1 MPFARPTLAELVT
14 RVRGD
19 LRSKLEVS
27 GSLLRRAMIDVI
39 AAVMAGVAHALYGY
53 LAWLARQLF
62 ASTAEREA
70 LIAAAAAYGIT
81 PVPAAFAAGNI
92 TATGT
97 NGSVIPA
104 GTIYRYDAATSYRVT
119 TGQTIASGTAT
130 VPVTAV
136 LAGAAANLPA
146 GTAVSLESP
155 IAGVVSAAV
164 TATGGLAGGVEE
176 ETTEAL
182 RARYR
187 LRLSAPP
194 EGGAISDYKA
204 WVLRVPGVTRVW
216 VYEHELGLGT
226 VVVRFASDNPTTG
239 AVTIPDAGTV
249 ALAQAQLNLERPT
262 CAHPTAAAP
271 ISVSVPFT
279 ISITPDTADTRAA
292 VTAELVDLFR
302 RDAEPGDGAGRGKVL
317 LSQIR
322 TSIGVAEG
330 VTDFALTTPSADV
343 VPGLGQLPI
352 VGTIT
357 WV

>member
-164 TATGGLAGGVEE
+164 TATGGLAGG
-176 ETTEAL
+176 
-182 RARYR
+182 
-187 LRLSAPP
+187 
-194 EGGAISDYKA
+194 GI
-204 WVLRVPGVTRVW
+204 
-216 VYEHELGLGT
+216 
-226 VVVRFASDNPTTG
+226 
-239 AVTIPDAGTV
+239 V
-249 ALAQAQLNLERPT
+249 AT
-262 CAHPTAAAP
+262 
-271 ISVSVPFT
+271 
-279 ISITPDTADTRAA
+279 
-292 VTAELVDLFR
+292 
-302 RDAEPGDGAGRGKVL
+302 
-317 LSQIR
+317 
-322 TSIGVAEG
+322 
-330 VTDFALTTPSADV
+330 
-343 VPGLGQLPI
+343 
-352 VGTIT
+352 
-357 WV
+357 